1 MRLKGKLAIITAA
14 ASGMGRA
21 AAADLAHSQ
30 RAFENFAPMPWDH
43 DLSATTRSYMWAHT
57 TAKAGIPVY
66 SLTRWRTSMP
76 SLRTVNFGT
85 ERDC

>member
-66 SLTRWRTSMP
+66 CAHEMAHFHALPQDGGFW
-76 SLRTVNFGT
+76 
-85 ERDC
+85 D